1 MSETIDAVAALL
13 WPLLAV
19 AALVMFRGPLARV
32 IRSAERRPFTLRIG
46 GQELDMKQVSE
57 QQETMIEDLQIQVRR
72 LREQVDQLTAE
83 RALVPDTGQV
93 RSLPAAEDDHRS
105 EATAYAGS
113 SQDRGPA
120 FGSAPS
126 PGSLPESPAASAIL
140 WVDDHP
146 SNNAFLI
153 DRLERNGIRV
163 DTALTTAAATDLL
176 ATRRYAA
183 ILTDMSRSEDG
194 ASVPDAGLRLTETVR
209 ARGLTTPIMIFT
221 STHATHTDNS
231 DRALAA
237 GALTVTSSPTDLTGE
252 LATLGLLPR

>member
-1 MSETIDAVAALL
+1 MNETIDAVAGLL
-13 WPLLAV
+13 WPLLAA
-19 AALVMFRGPLARV
+19 AALCMFRGPLARV
-32 IRSAERRPFTLRIG
+32 ISSAARRQFTLRIG

-57 QQETMIEDLQIQVRR
+57 QQESMIEDLQTQVRR

-83 RALVPDTGQV
+83 RALGTGSARVGAPGGDT
-93 RSLPAAEDDHRS
+93 RSSAATDVGNSLDL
-105 EATAYAGS
+105 
-113 SQDRGPA
+113 GPA
-120 FGSAPS
+120 FGATP
-126 PGSLPESPAASAIL
+126 PPHPLPESPAASAIL

-176 ATRRYAA
+176 STRRYAV
-183 ILTDMSRSEDG
+183 ILTDMNRTENG
-194 ASVPDAGLRLTETVR
+194 TAVPDAGLRLTETVR
-209 ARGLTTPIMIFT
+209 ARGLTTPILVFT
-221 STHATHTDNS
+221 SAHTACGDNS

-237 GALTVTSSPTDLTGE
+237 GARTVTSSPTDLTGE